1 MLKLIKIILSILAGV
16 LVVYGLIKQNDNWM
30 PVIQIILGLLF
41 LMNAR
46 IAFQKG
52 KKTDGFFSTG
62 LFVYFIV
69 VFALKL
75 IWNI

>member
-62 LFVYFIV
+62 LCVYFIV